1 MQNSGFKIVLNEP
14 EIPQNTGNI
23 ARLCACTGSDLFLV
37 GKLGFSLSE
46 KHIKRAGLDYWDSVN
61 IRQVPSLD
69 ELFEEFPNEE
79 KYFLTTKA
87 KQSHFPSNIKVNIKK
102 KKSGGYVD
110 ILYPDEP
117 TLARLK
123 NNDIIQGL
131 ITRDISSLMESEN
144 IEDIVDDAGSLI
156 ENASIAV
163 QTLNGIFVEIRSL
176 ISDNRNN
183 INIAVKNL
191 TDATYNLENMTKELN
206 KTFSRNEINASIN
219 NIEQTTQNIK
229 EITQQIDTTTV
240 PIVNSTLCE
249 TYSTVRNANEI
260 TSGVK
265 KTLKK
270 NMGLGRLLFG
280 KPISKDCD

>member
-1 MQNSGFKIVLNEP
+1 MKKLILFISLILVSIFLYFVYEYFSYTNILVKFDELEPFEKQMNVYFKGFK
-14 EIPQNTGNI
+14 
-23 ARLCACTGSDLFLV
+23 V
-37 GKLGFSLSE
+37 GKTT
-46 KHIKRAGLDYWDSVN
+46 KIYPNDDYTN
-61 IRQVPSLD
+61 T
-69 ELFEEFPNEE
+69 
-79 KYFLTTKA
+79 FLKVKLKA

>member
-1 MQNSGFKIVLNEP
+1 MKKLILFISVILVSIFLYFVYEYFSYTNILVKFDELEPFEKQMNVYFKGFK
-14 EIPQNTGNI
+14 
-23 ARLCACTGSDLFLV
+23 V
-37 GKLGFSLSE
+37 GKTT
-46 KHIKRAGLDYWDSVN
+46 KIYPNDDYTN
-61 IRQVPSLD
+61 T
-69 ELFEEFPNEE
+69 
-79 KYFLTTKA
+79 FLKVKLKA

>member
-1 MQNSGFKIVLNEP
+1 MSIFLYFVYEYFSYTNILVKFDELEPFEKQMNVYFKGFK
-14 EIPQNTGNI
+14 
-23 ARLCACTGSDLFLV
+23 V
-37 GKLGFSLSE
+37 GKTT
-46 KHIKRAGLDYWDSVN
+46 KIYPNDDYTN
-61 IRQVPSLD
+61 T
-69 ELFEEFPNEE
+69 
-79 KYFLTTKA
+79 FLKVKLKA

-144 IEDIVDDAGSLI
+144 IEDIVEDAGSLI

-183 INIAVKNL
+183 INIAFKNL
-191 TDATYNLENMTKELN
+191 SDATYNLENMTKELN
-206 KTFSRNEINASIN
+206 KTFSSNEINSSIN

-229 EITQQIDTTTV
+229 EITQQIDKTTV

-249 TYSTVRNANEI
+249 SYSTVRNANEI

-270 NMGLGRLLFG
+270 NMGLGRLLLG

>member
-1 MQNSGFKIVLNEP
+1 MKKLLIFLVLIFCILLGYFLYDHFSYTNILVKFDKLEPFEKQMNVYFKGFK
-14 EIPQNTGNI
+14 
-23 ARLCACTGSDLFLV
+23 V
-37 GKLGFSLSE
+37 GK
-46 KHIKRAGLDYWDSVN
+46 
-61 IRQVPSLD
+61 
-69 ELFEEFPNEE
+69 
-79 KYFLTTKA
+79 TTKIYPNDDYSNTFLKVKLKTRQA
-87 KQSHFPSNIKVNIKK
+87 RFPSNIKVNIKK

-110 ILYPDEP
+110 IIYPDEP
-117 TLARLK
+117 NLARLK
-123 NNDIIQGL
+123 NNDEIQGL